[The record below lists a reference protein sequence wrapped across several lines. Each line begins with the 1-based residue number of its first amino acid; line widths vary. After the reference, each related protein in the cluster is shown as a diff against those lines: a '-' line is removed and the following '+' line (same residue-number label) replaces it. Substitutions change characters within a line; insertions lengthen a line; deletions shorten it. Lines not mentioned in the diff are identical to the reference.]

1 MSFAAAPLP
10 APPEVD
16 PEFAHDVENGLMRQR
31 KSLPARWLYDDLG
44 SALFEAITALP
55 EYGLTRADQRVIS
68 RAAGEICDLASHP
81 KIVLELGSGSGS
93 KTRALLEAAADRAFV
108 KYAPID
114 VSLSALNNCKI
125 SLGGIARVHVTP
137 VEGSY
142 LDGLER
148 ALAGR
153 RAEERALVLFLG
165 STIGNFA
172 RTEATLFLA
181 EVRRRVRP
189 GDTLL
194 LGADL
199 VKPEGVLLCAYD
211 DSLGVTAA
219 FNLNVLGRI
228 NRELGGEFEL
238 GRFRHEARWN
248 ERGSRIEMH
257 LRSRVAQ
264 CVAVSA
270 LEREIP
276 FRAGETIW
284 TESSHKFRPEQIR
297 RMGERAGWRFE
308 RQWTDAEWPFAETLF
323 TA

>member
-1 MSFAAAPLP
+1 MSFAAAPVP
-10 APPEVD
+10 ALPEVD
-16 PEFAHDVENGLMRQR
+16 PEFARDVENGLMRPR
-31 KSLPARWLYDDLG
+31 KSLSARWLYDDLG
-44 SALFEAITALP
+44 SALFEAITVLP

-68 RAAGEICDLASHP
+68 RAAGDICELAGHP
-81 KIVLELGSGSGS
+81 KIVLELGSGTGL

-108 KYAPID
+108 EYAPID
-114 VSLSALNNCKI
+114 VSLSALNHCRI

-137 VEGSY
+137 LEGPY

-153 RAEERALVLFLG
+153 RGDERALVLFLG
-165 STIGNFA
+165 STIGNFP
-172 RTEATLFLA
+172 RSEATLFLA
-181 EVRRRVRP
+181 EVRRRVRA
-189 GDTLL
+189 GDALL

-199 VKPEGVLLCAYD
+199 VKPEELLLCAYD

-238 GRFRHEARWN
+238 GRFQHEARWN
-248 ERGSRIEMH
+248 ERRSRIEMH

-264 CVAVSA
+264 RVAVSA

-284 TESSHKFRPEQIR
+284 TESSHKFQPEQLR
-297 RMGERAGWRFE
+297 RMGEGAGWRFE